1 MLTVTWSGEEVS
13 CDSQLL
19 SVAYIVMVEV
29 ESHAE
34 QAKVLIGEVDHLGEE
49 LLHHRL
55 CDNNERNTNTHKV
68 ERLIISY
75 VLL

>member
-1 MLTVTWSGEEVS
+1 MNFSR
-13 CDSQLL
+13 DNQLS

-34 QAKVLIGEVDHLGEE
+34 EAKILIWEIDHLGEE

-55 CDNNERNTNTHKV
+55 QMKGTQNT
-68 ERLIISY
+68 L
-75 VLL
+75 